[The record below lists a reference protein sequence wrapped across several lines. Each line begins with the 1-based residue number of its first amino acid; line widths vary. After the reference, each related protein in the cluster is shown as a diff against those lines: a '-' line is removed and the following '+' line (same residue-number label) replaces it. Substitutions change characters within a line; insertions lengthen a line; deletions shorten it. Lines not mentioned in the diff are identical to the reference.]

1 MTQSP
6 AAIPVV
12 TLNDGNT
19 LPVIGLGV
27 GELSE
32 SETEQ
37 SVSAA
42 LEAGYRLIDT
52 ASAYGNEAA
61 VGRAIA
67 SSGIPRE
74 EVFVTTKLA
83 TSDQGFKASQDALKA
98 SLERLGLDYVD
109 LYLIHWPAGNPGKY
123 VDSWGG
129 LMKRKE
135 LGDAK
140 SIGLANF
147 HAEDLSNVIDL
158 SFFTPAVNQIELHP
172 LLNQAELR
180 ATNAEYGI
188 VTEAYGPLGVGA
200 LLDNADHRIRGTGTW
215 QNAGPGAHQVEHSAR
230 QHRHSALVVTGADQV
245 EYRRVRLRAE
255 RRRHGHPQWAERRH
269 PLPTRPRDIHGH
281 LASVRTLADASHTSS
296 EFRSP
301 ISVPGAPALQ
311 KGSRNSRFSTLPAPD
326 SGSDVLRNSTER
338 GHL

>member
-6 AAIPVV
+6 GSTAAI
-12 TLNDGNT
+12 TLNDGNS

-74 EVFVTTKLA
+74 EIFVTTKLA
-83 TSDQGFKASQDALKA
+83 TSDQGFQKSQDALKV
-98 SLERLGLDYVD
+98 SLEQLGLDYVD

-135 LGDAK
+135 EGDTK

-188 VTEAYGPLGVGA
+188 VTEAYGPLGVGN
-200 LLDNADHRIRGTGTW
+200 LLDNATIGSVAQAHGKTPAQVLIRWSIQLGNIVIPRSSSPERIKSNFDVFDFELTDDDMATLNGLNDGTRFRPDPETYTGT
-215 QNAGPGAHQVEHSAR
+215 
-230 QHRHSALVVTGADQV
+230 
-245 EYRRVRLRAE
+245 
-255 RRRHGHPQWAERRH
+255 
-269 PLPTRPRDIHGH
+269 
-281 LASVRTLADASHTSS
+281 
-296 EFRSP
+296 
-301 ISVPGAPALQ
+301 
-311 KGSRNSRFSTLPAPD
+311 
-326 SGSDVLRNSTER
+326 
-338 GHL
+338 